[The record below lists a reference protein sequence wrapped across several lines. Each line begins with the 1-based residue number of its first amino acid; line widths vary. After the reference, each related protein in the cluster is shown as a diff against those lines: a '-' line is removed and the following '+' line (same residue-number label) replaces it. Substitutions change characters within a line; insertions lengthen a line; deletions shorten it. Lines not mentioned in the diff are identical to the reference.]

1 MKDPQRSRD
10 PMGQGDERA
19 DGSREKNYGGRE
31 LGGLTKSE
39 MNSDPEVN
47 LGGADAVPDLPHSA
61 GARGADVNQPGEQRA
76 GERKGGK

>member
-1 MKDPQRSRD
+1 MKDPQRSGD
-10 PMGQGDERA
+10 PVGRGGERA
-19 DGSREKNYGGRE
+19 DGTRDKDYEGRE
-31 LGGLTKSE
+31 FGGLTKSE

-61 GARGADVNQPGEQRA
+61 GGRGADVNQPGEQRA